1 MKYLLLL
8 ITLFFVACSTHTYE
22 KQSKMVILKTP
33 KIKFADV
40 AYISRGDDAVVLDLY
55 VAGKALKNISIDGMV
70 CVDGEGCMQKS
81 SFNDEY
87 LCSGY
92 PADLLKN
99 VLLGKPIYG
108 GENIERSSGEF
119 SQSIKNAEVN
129 IRYIVNAHRI
139 YFKDKTNNI
148 LISIKDI

>member
-1 MKYLLLL
+1 
-8 ITLFFVACSTHTYE
+8 
-22 KQSKMVILKTP
+22 MVVLKTP

-40 AYISRGDDAVVLDLY
+40 AYVSGGDDAVTLELY
-55 VAGKALKNISIDGMV
+55 VAGKALKTISIDRMV
-70 CVDGEGCMQKS
+70 CVEGEGCMQES

-108 GENIERSSGEF
+108 GQNLERSSGEF
-119 SQSIKNAEVN
+119 SQSIQDAEVN
-129 IRYIVNAHRI
+129 IRYIVNQHRI